1 MATALITG
9 ASSGFGY
16 ETAKLLSKAGY
27 KLILVAR
34 REEKLK
40 NLAKE
45 LTTKTYISTIDV
57 RDNNSI
63 IKLFSDLPVEF
74 RDIEVLVNNAGGA
87 LGFHPVDECFMDDWE
102 YMVDVN
108 IKGLMY
114 FTHQTVPIMKKNN
127 KGIIINIGS
136 VAGHAPYKGGNVYGA
151 SKAFVSQFS
160 KNLRT
165 DLFGSKIKVT
175 CIEPGRAETEFSVRR
190 FKGDQERAKA
200 EYEGFEPLTAE
211 DIAETILWVVNRP
224 SHVNIDHLEIKPV
237 DQTWGGLVINRG

>member
-40 NLAKE
+40 ELASQLSTE
-45 LTTKTYISTIDV
+45 TYISSTDV

-63 IKLFSDLPVEF
+63 IKLFSDLPKKF
-74 RDIEVLVNNAGGA
+74 MDIEVLVNNAGGA
-87 LGFHPVDECFMDDWE
+87 LGFHPIDECFLDDWD
-102 YMVDVN
+102 YMVDAN

-114 FTHQTVPIMKKNN
+114 FTHQVVPIMKKAN

-136 VAGHAPYKGGNVYGA
+136 VAGQAPYKGGNVYGA
-151 SKAFVSQFS
+151 TKAFVSQFS

-165 DLFGSKIKVT
+165 DLLGSKIKVT
-175 CIEPGRAETEFSVRR
+175 CIAPGRAETEFSINR
-190 FKGDQERAKA
+190 FKGDKTRAKA
-200 EYEGFEPLTAE
+200 EYEGFEPLNPT
-211 DIAETILWVVNRP
+211 DIAETILWIVERP
-224 SHVNIDHLEIKPV
+224 AHVNIDHIDIMPIS
-237 DQTWGGLVINRG
+237 QTWGGLVINKD